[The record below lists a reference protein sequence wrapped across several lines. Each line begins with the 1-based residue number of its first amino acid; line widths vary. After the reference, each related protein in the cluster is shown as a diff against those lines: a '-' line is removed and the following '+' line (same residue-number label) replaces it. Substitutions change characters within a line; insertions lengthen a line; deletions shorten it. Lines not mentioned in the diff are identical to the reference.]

1 MLTALTLLSS
11 LALADG
17 KEAEECLRTKIWEG
31 YSQGWAVRTVA
42 NANIADRGHKV
53 YQVTLYKGNEY
64 KMMACGDRDSK
75 NVDLVLYD
83 KSGNAVQRETTDN
96 RDPWI
101 SFTPSATDTFYVAVF
116 NTQPGTPGK
125 AVDIATAVTFK

>member
-1 MLTALTLLSS
+1 MLTALSLLSG

-17 KEAEECLRTKIWEG
+17 KDAEECLRTKIWEG

-42 NANIADRGHKV
+42 NANVPDRGHRV
-53 YQVTLYKGNEY
+53 YMVTLYKGNEY
-64 KMMACGDRDSK
+64 KIMACGDKFSR
-75 NVDLVLYD
+75 NVDVVLYD
-83 KSGNAVQRETTDN
+83 KTGNAVQRETTDN

-101 SFTPSATDTFYVAVF
+101 SFAPNATDTFYVAVF
-116 NTQPGTPGK
+116 NTQPAEPGK